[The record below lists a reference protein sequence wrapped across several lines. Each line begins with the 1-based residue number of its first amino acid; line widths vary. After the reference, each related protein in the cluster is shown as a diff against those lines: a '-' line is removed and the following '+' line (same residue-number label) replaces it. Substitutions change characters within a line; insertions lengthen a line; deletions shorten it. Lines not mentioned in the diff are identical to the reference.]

1 MTKFPVK
8 FIRLH
13 LRWWL
18 YNKLHQLHYW
28 AEDKSL
34 DMIVKMDKDDRHF
47 ADHKFAGTLSS
58 HSTRRGEPN
67 WGSE

>member
-18 YNKLHQLHYW
+18 YNKLYEFHLW

-47 ADHKFAGTLSS
+47 ADHKFVSKLSS
-58 HSTRRGEPN
+58 RSAHRGKPN